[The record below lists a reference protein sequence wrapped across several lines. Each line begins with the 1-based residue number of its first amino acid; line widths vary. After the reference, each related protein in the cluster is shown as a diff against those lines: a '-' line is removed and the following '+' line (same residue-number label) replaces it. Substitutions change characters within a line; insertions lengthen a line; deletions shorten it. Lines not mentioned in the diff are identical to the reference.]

1 MTSRGDSTRAALLDT
16 SELLWGTRGV
26 RAVSLREIRLA
37 AGAKNSAAIQFHFG
51 DREGLIDA
59 LIARHL
65 PRLEEIQQRIY
76 DRMVAEGRQ
85 EDERSLVEVLV
96 RPSGEYIARGPSER
110 AWVKII
116 SDLVSE
122 PDLEVRDLVQVAPH
136 PAMQATRTIF
146 KKLTATMRP
155 AVANARLVVLAQG
168 TVHVCADRAR
178 LVDDAPE
185 AATYVG
191 SETFIEVLVD
201 MMHGGLFSPASVGT
215 KTRTR

>member
-16 SELLWGTRGV
+16 TELLWGSRGV

-37 AGAKNSAAIQFHFG
+37 SGAKNSAAIQFHFG

-59 LIARHL
+59 LIARHM
-65 PRLEEIQQRIY
+65 PRLETIQQRIY
-76 DRMVAEGRQ
+76 DDMVADGRQ

-116 SDLVSE
+116 SDLLSE
-122 PDLEVRDLVQVAPH
+122 PDLEMSHLVQVAPE
-136 PAMQATRTIF
+136 PAMKATRLIHR
-146 KKLTATMRP
+146 KLTERMRP

-168 TVHVCADRAR
+168 VVHVCADRAR
-178 LVDDAPE
+178 RVDNAPVTT
-185 AATYVG
+185 TYVG
-191 SETFIEVLVD
+191 ADAFVEVLVD
-201 MMHGGLFSPASVGT
+201 MMHGAMFAPASVGV
-215 KTRTR
+215 RSG

>member
-1 MTSRGDSTRAALLDT
+1 MTSRGDSTRANLLDT
-16 SELLWGTRGV
+16 AELLWGTRGV

-37 AGAKNSAAIQFHFG
+37 AGARNSAAIQFHFG

-59 LIARHL
+59 LIARHM
-65 PRLEEIQQRIY
+65 PRLEAIQQRIY
-76 DRMVAEGRQ
+76 DRMVEEGRQ

-136 PAMQATRTIF
+136 PAMKATKTIF
-146 KKLTATMRP
+146 EKLTETM
-155 AVANARLVVLAQG
+155 
-168 TVHVCADRAR
+168 
-178 LVDDAPE
+178 
-185 AATYVG
+185 
-191 SETFIEVLVD
+191 
-201 MMHGGLFSPASVGT
+201 
-215 KTRTR
+215 

>member
-16 SELLWGTRGV
+16 TELLWGARGV

-59 LIARHL
+59 LIARHM

-76 DRMVAEGRQ
+76 DEMVADGRQ

-122 PDLEVRDLVQVAPH
+122 PDLEVRDLVQVAPQ
-136 PAMQATRTIF
+136 PAMKATRTIF
-146 KKLTATMRP
+146 EKLTATMRP

-178 LVDDAPE
+178 LVDDAPKTS
-185 AATYVG
+185 TYVG

-201 MMHGGLFSPASVGT
+201 MMHGGLFAPASVGA
-215 KTRTR
+215 RAR